1 MSDVAHSPR
10 RKELKL
16 LSAIEREL
24 DRATKMVMIAES
36 GGSKGYEAYFGESGS
51 LTRKRRTYP
60 DSITRETGMRE
71 YTLVNIWEE
80 SGKILHGRTED
91 GKAYQHLLRMSILYF
106 EPYKEVS
113 KGKLMRE
120 KTVDTR
126 PKTKP

>member
-1 MSDVAHSPR
+1 
-10 RKELKL
+10 
-16 LSAIEREL
+16 
-24 DRATKMVMIAES
+24 MVMIAES
-36 GGSKGYEAYFGESGS
+36 GGGKGYEAYFGESGS
-51 LTRKRRTYP
+51 LTRKRRIYP

-91 GKAYQHLLRMSILYF
+91 GKAYQHLLLMSILYF

-126 PKTKP
+126 PKTKT